1 MTFNPEYID
10 VHSHVNFPNY
20 DEDREATLARAK
32 DAGVAM
38 INVGTSLQSSRDI
51 VALAEK
57 NEGVYA
63 IVGLHPTHVGEC
75 HEESLSGVCYDSNHI
90 ERFDTELFEPLVAH
104 SKTVGIGECGLDVFR
119 LPEGLDKEATLKL
132 QEEDFRKQIELALKY
147 DKPIMI
153 HARDSYGKILEII
166 DEYLMRGGV
175 RLRGNA
181 HFFAG
186 TIEEAKAFL
195 DRGFT
200 LSFTGVITFAKQ
212 YEELVKFI
220 PLESILSETDCPFV
234 TPVPYRGKRNEPLY
248 VREVV
253 AKIAEIK
260 GLDIEIVKKALLN
273 NAKKQFALT

>member
-1 MTFNPEYID
+1 MTFKPEYID
-10 VHSHVNFPNY
+10 VHSHINFPDY
-20 DEDREATLARAK
+20 DEDREAVLSRAR
-32 DAGVAM
+32 DAGVMM
-38 INVGTSLQSSRDI
+38 INVGTSLESSRAI
-51 VALAEK
+51 VELAEK

-75 HEESLSGVCYDSNHI
+75 HEESMSGVCYDSNHT
-90 ERFDTELFEPLVAH
+90 ERFDVELFEPLVAH
-104 SKTVGIGECGLDVFR
+104 PKTVGVGECGLDVFR
-119 LPEGLDKEATLKL
+119 LSEGVEKEVALKV

-153 HARDSYGKILEII
+153 HARESYGKILEII

-212 YEELVKFI
+212 YEELVRFI
-220 PLESILSETDCPFV
+220 PLESLLSETDCPFV
-234 TPVPYRGKRNEPLY
+234 TPIPFRGKRNEPMY

-260 GLDIEIVKKALLN
+260 GLDIEVVKKALLD
-273 NAKKQFALT
+273 NAKREFGI